1 MASEGFDR
9 RRGSG
14 ASGASGASGSGVAGQ
29 GWLGPGA
36 PDPAASGSPQPGP
49 VGLSSAVKI
58 VIAGGFGVG
67 KTTLVGSVSE
77 VPPLRTEELIT
88 EASSGVDD
96 LTGLSGKTT
105 TTVALDFG
113 RITISPDLI
122 LYLFGTPGQDRF
134 WFMWD
139 ELARGALGAVVLA
152 DTRRLDSCFPAVD
165 FFERRR
171 LPFIV
176 AVNCFDDA
184 YRYGTEE
191 VRDALDLDLEA
202 PILLCDA
209 RERESTKQV
218 LITLMHHVMSVARL
232 TPTH

>member
-1 MASEGFDR
+1 MASEGSDR
-9 RRGSG
+9 R
-14 ASGASGASGSGVAGQ
+14 
-29 GWLGPGA
+29 LTT
-36 PDPAASGSPQPGP
+36 
-49 VGLSSAVKI
+49 AVKI
-58 VIAGGFGVG
+58 VVAGGFGVG

-88 EASSGVDD
+88 EASSRVDD
-96 LTGLSGKTT
+96 LAGVEAKTT

-113 RITISPDLI
+113 RITISPELI
-122 LYLFGTPGQDRF
+122 LYLFGTPGQNRF

-165 FFERRR
+165 FFERRG

-191 VRDALDLDLEA
+191 VRAALDLD
-202 PILLCDA
+202 PQTPVLLCDA
-209 RERESTKQV
+209 RDRESTKQV
-218 LITLMHHVMSVARL
+218 LVTLMHHVMAGSRLAR
-232 TPTH
+232 TH